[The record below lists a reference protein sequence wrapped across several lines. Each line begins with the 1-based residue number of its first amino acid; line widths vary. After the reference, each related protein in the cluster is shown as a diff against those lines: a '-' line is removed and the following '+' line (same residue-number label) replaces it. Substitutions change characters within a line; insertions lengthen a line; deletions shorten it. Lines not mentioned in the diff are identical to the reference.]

1 MREENFEQYLLS
13 DEPIK
18 SKLKAV
24 NLRLIERKFE
34 VDLNQIVSDDDKMY
48 EILIRAKQET
58 NDHNGNNLTLFES
71 FINYRTE
78 QDFKHQLNTNIR
90 WCDTVSFQELDIKKE
105 YRSLLDS
112 VAKDFYIPLLSQAVK
127 YQRAVG
133 FFSSSCLVEIS
144 KGISELAKNGGKIQL
159 VASPYLSDEDV
170 EAIKSGYAMRDQVVK
185 EAIRREMTEGKTPFE
200 KARLNLLANLI
211 SDGVLDIK
219 IAFTEDSDRMGMYH
233 EKMGIITDAKGNRVA
248 FAGSMN
254 ESATAM
260 TLNYEAIDVFCSWK
274 GEEDRV
280 IAKENAFTSIW
291 NDTEPN
297 IKIIDF
303 PELKQ
308 EIIEKYKRSVPDFE
322 IDKKEYSSNIDTVL
336 HTDLGTHIE
345 YCPKFPEW
353 FKLHDYQNEAI
364 TEWQKRNYR
373 GIFDMATG
381 TGKTYTGLGALT
393 ILSKN
398 IDYKL
403 AAIIVCPY
411 QHLVEQWV
419 EDILKF
425 NIDPIIGYSDSSQK
439 DWPKRLKDA
448 IRDQKLKVRGKE
460 FFCFIC
466 TNATFSSDYVQTQL
480 AKIKS
485 DILLMV
491 DEAHNFGAPYLSCL
505 LYDNYKYRLALSA
518 TLDRHN
524 DEEGTTKLYDFFG
537 EKCIEYTLDRAIEE
551 KKLTKYKYYPIV
563 VTLTEEEL
571 EAYDNLSYEIGKCI
585 MKGENGKMKLSSRG
599 EKLALKR
606 SRIVAGAKNKL
617 TMLEKVIQP
626 YIHDKHILVY
636 CGATKGL
643 EQNQDRSDVDSEDVR
658 QIDAVTDL
666 LGNKLGMEVS
676 QFTSKES
683 VEEREVL
690 KREFSAGDTLKALIA
705 IKCLDEGVNI
715 PKIKTA
721 FILASTTNPK
731 EYIQRRGRVLRL
743 AEGKEYAEIYDFV
756 TLPYDTESVTSLT
769 ETQVKR
775 NSTLVKNEL
784 RRVEEF
790 SRIAVNMVE
799 SASLVDEIKDAYG
812 IQELNWNN
820 EEEDYGYGF

>member
-1 MREENFEQYLLS
+1 MTFQ
-13 DEPIK
+13 
-18 SKLKAV
+18 
-24 NLRLIERKFE
+24 
-34 VDLNQIVSDDDKMY
+34 DL
-48 EILIRAKQET
+48 T
-58 NDHNGNNLTLFES
+58 
-71 FINYRTE
+71 
-78 QDFKHQLNTNIR
+78 
-90 WCDTVSFQELDIKKE
+90 IKKE
-105 YRSLLDS
+105 YRSLLDN
-112 VAKDFYIPLLSQAVK
+112 VAKDFYIPLLSCAVK

-144 KGISELAKNGGKIQL
+144 KGVSELAKNGGKIQL

-170 EAIKSGYAMRDQVVK
+170 EAIKSGYAMRDQVIKDAV
-185 EAIRREMTEGKTPFE
+185 RREMTEGKTPFE

-211 SDGVLDIK
+211 SDGILDIK

-233 EKMGIITDAKGNRVA
+233 EKMGIITDAEGNRVA

-260 TLNYEAIDVFCSWK
+260 TLNYETIDVFCSWR

-280 IAKENAFTSIW
+280 FAKENAFASIW

-297 IKIIDF
+297 IKIIEF

-308 EIIEKYKRSVPDFE
+308 EIIEKYKRFAPDYE
-322 IDKKEYSSNIDTVL
+322 IDKKEYPADTDSIFQ
-336 HTDLGTHIE
+336 TDLSVYTEFG
-345 YCPKFPEW
+345 PKFPEW
-353 FKLHDYQNEAI
+353 FKLHDYQDEAI
-364 TEWQKRNYR
+364 TEWQKRDYR

-393 ILSKN
+393 TLSKN
-398 IDYKL
+398 IDHKL

-425 NIDPIIGYSDSSQK
+425 NIQPIIGYSESSQK
-439 DWPKRLKDA
+439 DWQRRLKDA

-466 TNATFSSDYVQTQL
+466 TNATFSSDYVQNQL
-480 AKIKS
+480 SKIKS
-485 DILLMV
+485 DTLLMV

-505 LYDNYKYRLALSA
+505 LFDNYKYRLALSA

-524 DEEGTTKLYDFFG
+524 DEEGTAKLYDFFG
-537 EKCIEYTLDRAIEE
+537 DKCINYTLDRAIEE

-585 MKGENGKMKLSSRG
+585 IKGKNGKMKLSSRG

-606 SRIVAGAKNKL
+606 SRIVAGARNKL
-617 TMLEKVIQP
+617 TLLEEVIQP

-643 EQNQDRSDVDSEDVR
+643 GQDQDRSDVDSDDIR

-666 LGNKLGMEVS
+666 LGNKLSMDVS

-690 KREFSAGDTLKALIA
+690 KREFSEGDTLKVLIA

-743 AEGKEYAEIYDFV
+743 ADGKEYAEIYDFI
-756 TLPYDTESVTSLT
+756 TLPYGIEEVTSLT
-769 ETQVKR
+769 TAQVKR

-784 RRVEEF
+784 RRAEEF

-799 SASLVDEIKDAYG
+799 SAHLIDEIKDAYG
-812 IQELNWNN
+812 IQELNWSS
-820 EEEDYGYGF
+820 EEEDYVYGF

>member
-1 MREENFEQYLLS
+1 M
-13 DEPIK
+13 
-18 SKLKAV
+18 
-24 NLRLIERKFE
+24 
-34 VDLNQIVSDDDKMY
+34 
-48 EILIRAKQET
+48 
-58 NDHNGNNLTLFES
+58 
-71 FINYRTE
+71 
-78 QDFKHQLNTNIR
+78 
-90 WCDTVSFQELDIKKE
+90 SFQELDIKKE

-112 VAKDFYIPLLSQAVK
+112 VAKDFYIPLLSQAIK

-133 FFSSSCLVEIS
+133 FFSSSSLVEIS

-211 SDGVLDIK
+211 SDGVLNIK

-233 EKMGIITDAKGNRVA
+233 EKMGIITDAEGNRVA

-260 TLNYEAIDVFCSWK
+260 TLNYETIDVFCSWK
-274 GEEDRV
+274 GEDDRV
-280 IAKENAFTSIW
+280 VAKENAFASIW

-322 IDKKEYSSNIDTVL
+322 IDKKEYSPDIDTVL
-336 HTDLGTHIE
+336 HTDLGVYTE
-345 YCPKFPEW
+345 YGPKFPEW
-353 FKLHDYQNEAI
+353 FKLHDYQDEAI

-393 ILSKN
+393 TLSKN
-398 IDYKL
+398 IDHKL

-448 IRDQKLKVRGKE
+448 IRDQKLKVRGRE

-485 DILLMV
+485 DTLLMV

-524 DEEGTTKLYDFFG
+524 DEEGTAKLYDFFG

-585 MKGENGKMKLSSRG
+585 MKGKNGKMKLSSRG

-617 TMLEKVIQP
+617 TMLEEVIQP

-643 EQNQDRSDVDSEDVR
+643 EQNQDRTDVDSEDIR

-690 KREFSAGDTLKALIA
+690 KREFSAGDTLKVLIA

-743 AEGKEYAEIYDFV
+743 AEGKEYAEIYDFI

-769 ETQVKR
+769 EAQVKR

-784 RRVEEF
+784 RRAEEF

-799 SASLVDEIKDAYG
+799 SASLIDEIKDAYG

>member
-1 MREENFEQYLLS
+1 M
-13 DEPIK
+13 
-18 SKLKAV
+18 
-24 NLRLIERKFE
+24 
-34 VDLNQIVSDDDKMY
+34 
-48 EILIRAKQET
+48 
-58 NDHNGNNLTLFES
+58 
-71 FINYRTE
+71 
-78 QDFKHQLNTNIR
+78 
-90 WCDTVSFQELDIKKE
+90 SFQELDIKKE

-112 VAKDFYIPLLSQAVK
+112 VAKDFYIPLLSRAVK

-133 FFSSSCLVEIS
+133 FFSSSSLVEIS

-159 VASPYLSDEDV
+159 VASPYLSDEDI

-233 EKMGIITDAKGNRVA
+233 EKMGIITDAEGNRVA

-260 TLNYEAIDVFCSWK
+260 TLNYETIDVYCSWK
-274 GEEDRV
+274 DEEDRV
-280 IAKENAFTSIW
+280 IAKENAFASIW

-322 IDKKEYSSNIDTVL
+322 IDKKEYAPDIDTVL
-336 HTDLGTHIE
+336 HTDLGVYSE
-345 YCPKFPEW
+345 YGPKFPEW
-353 FKLHDYQNEAI
+353 FKLHDYQDEAI

-393 ILSKN
+393 TLSKN
-398 IDYKL
+398 IGHKL

-485 DILLMV
+485 DTLLMV

-524 DEEGTTKLYDFFG
+524 DEEGTAKLYDFFG

-585 MKGENGKMKLSSRG
+585 MKGKNGKMKLSSRG

-617 TMLEKVIQP
+617 TMLEEVIQP

-643 EQNQDRSDVDSEDVR
+643 EQNQDRTDVDSEDIR

-690 KREFSAGDTLKALIA
+690 KREFSAGDTLKVLIA

-743 AEGKEYAEIYDFV
+743 AEGKEYAEIYDFI

-769 ETQVKR
+769 EAQVKR

-784 RRVEEF
+784 RRAEEF

-799 SASLVDEIKDAYG
+799 SASLIDEIKDAYG

>member
-1 MREENFEQYLLS
+1 M
-13 DEPIK
+13 
-18 SKLKAV
+18 
-24 NLRLIERKFE
+24 
-34 VDLNQIVSDDDKMY
+34 
-48 EILIRAKQET
+48 
-58 NDHNGNNLTLFES
+58 
-71 FINYRTE
+71 
-78 QDFKHQLNTNIR
+78 
-90 WCDTVSFQELDIKKE
+90 SFQELDIKKE

-133 FFSSSCLVEIS
+133 FFSSSSLVEIS

-211 SDGVLDIK
+211 SDNILDIK

-233 EKMGIITDAKGNRVA
+233 EKMGIITDAEGNRVA

-260 TLNYEAIDVFCSWK
+260 TLNYESIDVFCSWK
-274 GEEDRV
+274 DEEDRV
-280 IAKENAFTSIW
+280 IAKENAFASIW

-322 IDKKEYSSNIDTVL
+322 IDKKEYAPDIDTVL
-336 HTDLGTHIE
+336 HTDLGVYSE
-345 YCPKFPEW
+345 YGPKFPEW
-353 FKLHDYQNEAI
+353 FKLHDYQDEAI

-393 ILSKN
+393 TLSKN
-398 IDYKL
+398 IGHKL

-485 DILLMV
+485 DTLLMV

-524 DEEGTTKLYDFFG
+524 DEEGTAKLYDFFG

-585 MKGENGKMKLSSRG
+585 MKGKNGKMELSSRG

-617 TMLEKVIQP
+617 TMLEEVIQP

-643 EQNQDRSDVDSEDVR
+643 EQNQDRTDVDSEDIR

-690 KREFSAGDTLKALIA
+690 KREFSAGDTLKVLIA

-743 AEGKEYAEIYDFV
+743 AEGKEYAEIYDFI

-769 ETQVKR
+769 EAQVKR

-784 RRVEEF
+784 RRAEEF

-799 SASLVDEIKDAYG
+799 SASLIDEIKDAYG

>member
-1 MREENFEQYLLS
+1 M
-13 DEPIK
+13 
-18 SKLKAV
+18 
-24 NLRLIERKFE
+24 
-34 VDLNQIVSDDDKMY
+34 
-48 EILIRAKQET
+48 
-58 NDHNGNNLTLFES
+58 
-71 FINYRTE
+71 
-78 QDFKHQLNTNIR
+78 
-90 WCDTVSFQELDIKKE
+90 SFQELDIKKE

-112 VAKDFYIPLLSQAVK
+112 VAKDFYIPLLIQAVK

-159 VASPYLSDEDV
+159 VASPYLSDEDI

-211 SDGVLDIK
+211 SDNILDIK

-233 EKMGIITDAKGNRVA
+233 EKMGIITDAEGNRVA

-254 ESATAM
+254 ESAAAM
-260 TLNYEAIDVFCSWK
+260 TLNYETIDVYCSWK
-274 GEEDRV
+274 GEVDRV
-280 IAKENAFTSIW
+280 IAKENAFASIW

-308 EIIEKYKRSVPDFE
+308 EIIDKYKYAVPDFE
-322 IDKKEYSSNIDTVL
+322 IDKKEYAPDIDTVL
-336 HTDLGTHIE
+336 HTDLGVYTE
-345 YCPKFPEW
+345 YGPKFPEW
-353 FKLHDYQNEAI
+353 FKLHDYQDEAI

-393 ILSKN
+393 NLSKN
-398 IDYKL
+398 LGHKL

-439 DWPKRLKDA
+439 DWQKRLKNA
-448 IRDQKLKVRGKE
+448 IRDQKLKVRGRE

-466 TNATFSSDYVQTQL
+466 TNATFSSDYVQAQL

-485 DILLMV
+485 DTLLMV

-524 DEEGTTKLYDFFG
+524 DEEGTAKLYDFFG

-585 MKGENGKMKLSSRG
+585 MKDKNGKIKLSSKG

-606 SRIVAGAKNKL
+606 SRIIAGAKNKL
-617 TMLEKVIQP
+617 TMLEEVIQP

-643 EQNQDRSDVDSEDVR
+643 EQNQDRSDIDSEDIR

-690 KREFSAGDTLKALIA
+690 KREFSAGDTLKVLIA

-743 AEGKEYAEIYDFV
+743 AEGKEYAEIYDFI
-756 TLPYDTESVTSLT
+756 TLPYDTQSVTSLT
-769 ETQVKR
+769 EAQVKR
-775 NSTLVKNEL
+775 NFTLVKNEL
-784 RRVEEF
+784 RRAEEF

-799 SASLVDEIKDAYG
+799 SASLIDEIKDAYG

>member
-1 MREENFEQYLLS
+1 M
-13 DEPIK
+13 
-18 SKLKAV
+18 
-24 NLRLIERKFE
+24 
-34 VDLNQIVSDDDKMY
+34 
-48 EILIRAKQET
+48 
-58 NDHNGNNLTLFES
+58 
-71 FINYRTE
+71 
-78 QDFKHQLNTNIR
+78 
-90 WCDTVSFQELDIKKE
+90 SFQELDIKKE

-170 EAIKSGYAMRDQVVK
+170 EAIKSGYAMRDQIVK
-185 EAIRREMTEGKTPFE
+185 EAILREMTEGKTPFE

-211 SDGVLDIK
+211 SDNILDIK

-233 EKMGIITDAKGNRVA
+233 EKMGIITDAEGNRVA

-254 ESATAM
+254 ESAAAI
-260 TLNYEAIDVFCSWK
+260 TLNYETIDVYCSWK
-274 GEEDRV
+274 DEVDRV

-308 EIIEKYKRSVPDFE
+308 EIIDKYKCAAPDFE
-322 IDKKEYSSNIDTVL
+322 IDKKEYAPDIGTVL
-336 HTDLGTHIE
+336 HTDLGVHTE
-345 YCPKFPEW
+345 YGPKFPEW
-353 FKLHDYQNEAI
+353 FRLHDYQDEAI

-393 ILSKN
+393 TLSEN
-398 IDYKL
+398 LGHKL
-403 AAIIVCPY
+403 AAIIACPY

-439 DWPKRLKDA
+439 DWQKRLKDA
-448 IRDQKLKVRGKE
+448 IRDQKLKVRGRE

-485 DILLMV
+485 NTLLIV

-524 DEEGTTKLYDFFG
+524 DEEGTAKLYDFFG

-563 VTLTEEEL
+563 VTLTGEEL

-585 MKGENGKMKLSSRG
+585 MKDKNGKMKLSSKG

-606 SRIVAGAKNKL
+606 SRIIAGAKNKL
-617 TMLEKVIQP
+617 AMLEEVIQP

-643 EQNQDRSDVDSEDVR
+643 EQNQDRSDVDSEDIR

-690 KREFSAGDTLKALIA
+690 KREFSAGDTLKVLIA

-743 AEGKEYAEIYDFV
+743 AEGKEYAEIYDFI

-769 ETQVKR
+769 EAQVKR
-775 NSTLVKNEL
+775 NFTLVKNEL
-784 RRVEEF
+784 RRAEEF

-799 SASLVDEIKDAYG
+799 SASLIDEIKDAYG

>member
-1 MREENFEQYLLS
+1 M
-13 DEPIK
+13 
-18 SKLKAV
+18 
-24 NLRLIERKFE
+24 
-34 VDLNQIVSDDDKMY
+34 
-48 EILIRAKQET
+48 
-58 NDHNGNNLTLFES
+58 
-71 FINYRTE
+71 
-78 QDFKHQLNTNIR
+78 
-90 WCDTVSFQELDIKKE
+90 SFQELDIKKE

-112 VAKDFYIPLLSQAVK
+112 VAKDFYIPLLSRAVK

-133 FFSSSCLVEIS
+133 FFSSSSLVEIS

-159 VASPYLSDEDV
+159 VASPYLSDEDI

-233 EKMGIITDAKGNRVA
+233 EKMGIITDAEGNRVA

-260 TLNYEAIDVFCSWK
+260 TLNYETIDVYCSWK
-274 GEEDRV
+274 DEEDRV
-280 IAKENAFTSIW
+280 IAKENAFASIW

-322 IDKKEYSSNIDTVL
+322 IDKKEYAPDIDTVL
-336 HTDLGTHIE
+336 HTDLGVYSE
-345 YCPKFPEW
+345 YGPKFPEW
-353 FKLHDYQNEAI
+353 FKLHDYQDEAI

-393 ILSKN
+393 TLSKN
-398 IDYKL
+398 IGHKL

-485 DILLMV
+485 DTLLMV

-524 DEEGTTKLYDFFG
+524 DEEGTAKLYDFFG

-585 MKGENGKMKLSSRG
+585 MKGKNGKMKLSSRG

-617 TMLEKVIQP
+617 TMLEEVIQP

-643 EQNQDRSDVDSEDVR
+643 EQNQDRTDIDSEDIR

-690 KREFSAGDTLKALIA
+690 KREFSAGDTLKVLIA

-743 AEGKEYAEIYDFV
+743 AEGKEYAEIYDFI

-784 RRVEEF
+784 RRAEEF

-799 SASLVDEIKDAYG
+799 SVSLIDEIKDAYG

>member
-1 MREENFEQYLLS
+1 M
-13 DEPIK
+13 
-18 SKLKAV
+18 
-24 NLRLIERKFE
+24 
-34 VDLNQIVSDDDKMY
+34 
-48 EILIRAKQET
+48 
-58 NDHNGNNLTLFES
+58 
-71 FINYRTE
+71 
-78 QDFKHQLNTNIR
+78 
-90 WCDTVSFQELDIKKE
+90 SFQELDIKKE

-133 FFSSSCLVEIS
+133 FFSSSSLVEIS

-211 SDGVLDIK
+211 SDNILDIK

-233 EKMGIITDAKGNRVA
+233 EKMGIITDAEGNRVA

-260 TLNYEAIDVFCSWK
+260 TLNYESIDVFCSWK

-280 IAKENAFTSIW
+280 IAKENAFASIW

-322 IDKKEYSSNIDTVL
+322 IDKKEYAPDIDTVL
-336 HTDLGTHIE
+336 HTDLGVYSE
-345 YCPKFPEW
+345 YGPKFPEW
-353 FKLHDYQNEAI
+353 FKLHDYQDEAI

-393 ILSKN
+393 TLSKN
-398 IDYKL
+398 IGHKL
-403 AAIIVCPY
+403 ATIIVCPY

-485 DILLMV
+485 DTLLMV

-524 DEEGTTKLYDFFG
+524 DEEGTAKLYDFFG

-585 MKGENGKMKLSSRG
+585 MKGKNGKMKLSSRG

-617 TMLEKVIQP
+617 TMLEEVIQP

-643 EQNQDRSDVDSEDVR
+643 EQNQDRTDVDSEDIR

-690 KREFSAGDTLKALIA
+690 KREFSAGDTLKVLIA

-715 PKIKTA
+715 PKIKMA

-743 AEGKEYAEIYDFV
+743 AEGKEYAEIYDFI

-769 ETQVKR
+769 EAQVKR

-784 RRVEEF
+784 RRAEEF

-799 SASLVDEIKDAYG
+799 SASLIDEIKDAYG

>member
-1 MREENFEQYLLS
+1 M
-13 DEPIK
+13 
-18 SKLKAV
+18 
-24 NLRLIERKFE
+24 
-34 VDLNQIVSDDDKMY
+34 
-48 EILIRAKQET
+48 
-58 NDHNGNNLTLFES
+58 
-71 FINYRTE
+71 
-78 QDFKHQLNTNIR
+78 
-90 WCDTVSFQELDIKKE
+90 SFQELDIKKE

-322 IDKKEYSSNIDTVL
+322 IDKKEYAPDIDMVL
-336 HTDLGTHIE
+336 HTDLGIRTQ
-345 YCPKFPEW
+345 YGPKFPEW

-466 TNATFSSDYVQTQL
+466 TNATFSSDYVQNQL

>member
-1 MREENFEQYLLS
+1 
-13 DEPIK
+13 
-18 SKLKAV
+18 
-24 NLRLIERKFE
+24 
-34 VDLNQIVSDDDKMY
+34 
-48 EILIRAKQET
+48 
-58 NDHNGNNLTLFES
+58 
-71 FINYRTE
+71 
-78 QDFKHQLNTNIR
+78 
-90 WCDTVSFQELDIKKE
+90 
-105 YRSLLDS
+105 
-112 VAKDFYIPLLSQAVK
+112 
-127 YQRAVG
+127 
-133 FFSSSCLVEIS
+133 
-144 KGISELAKNGGKIQL
+144 
-159 VASPYLSDEDV
+159 
-170 EAIKSGYAMRDQVVK
+170 
-185 EAIRREMTEGKTPFE
+185 
-200 KARLNLLANLI
+200 
-211 SDGVLDIK
+211 
-219 IAFTEDSDRMGMYH
+219 
-233 EKMGIITDAKGNRVA
+233 
-248 FAGSMN
+248 MN
-254 ESATAM
+254 ESAAAM
-260 TLNYEAIDVFCSWK
+260 TLNYETIDVYCSWK
-274 GEEDRV
+274 GEVDRV
-280 IAKENAFTSIW
+280 IAKENAFASIW

-308 EIIEKYKRSVPDFE
+308 EIIDKYKYAVPDFE
-322 IDKKEYSSNIDTVL
+322 IDKKEYAPDIDTVL
-336 HTDLGTHIE
+336 HTDLGVYTE
-345 YCPKFPEW
+345 YGPKFPEW
-353 FKLHDYQNEAI
+353 FKLHDYQDEAI

-393 ILSKN
+393 TLSKN
-398 IDYKL
+398 LGHKL

-439 DWPKRLKDA
+439 DWPKRLKNA
-448 IRDQKLKVRGKE
+448 IRDQKLKVRGRG

-466 TNATFSSDYVQTQL
+466 TNATFSSDYVQAQL

-485 DILLMV
+485 DTLLMV

-585 MKGENGKMKLSSRG
+585 MKDKNGKIKLSSKG

-606 SRIVAGAKNKL
+606 SRIIAGAKNKL

-643 EQNQDRSDVDSEDVR
+643 EQNQDRSDVDSEDIR

-690 KREFSAGDTLKALIA
+690 KREFSSGDTLKVLIA

-743 AEGKEYAEIYDFV
+743 AEGKEYAEIYDFI

-769 ETQVKR
+769 EAQVKR
-775 NSTLVKNEL
+775 NFTLVKNEL
-784 RRVEEF
+784 RRAEEF

-799 SASLVDEIKDAYG
+799 SASLIDEIKDAYG

>member
-1 MREENFEQYLLS
+1 M
-13 DEPIK
+13 
-18 SKLKAV
+18 
-24 NLRLIERKFE
+24 
-34 VDLNQIVSDDDKMY
+34 
-48 EILIRAKQET
+48 
-58 NDHNGNNLTLFES
+58 S
-71 FINYRTE
+71 F
-78 QDFKHQLNTNIR
+78 K
-90 WCDTVSFQELDIKKE
+90 ELDIKKE

-112 VAKDFYIPLLSQAVK
+112 VAKDFYIPLLIQAVK

-159 VASPYLSDEDV
+159 VASPYLSDEDI

-185 EAIRREMTEGKTPFE
+185 EAIRRKMTEGKTPFE

-211 SDGVLDIK
+211 SDNILDIK

-233 EKMGIITDAKGNRVA
+233 EKMGIITDAEGNRVA

-254 ESATAM
+254 ESAAAM
-260 TLNYEAIDVFCSWK
+260 TLNYETIDVYCSWK
-274 GEEDRV
+274 GEVDRV
-280 IAKENAFTSIW
+280 IAKENAFASIW

-308 EIIEKYKRSVPDFE
+308 EIIDKYKYAVPDFE
-322 IDKKEYSSNIDTVL
+322 IDKKEYAPDIDTVL
-336 HTDLGTHIE
+336 HTDLGVYTE
-345 YCPKFPEW
+345 YGPKFPEW
-353 FKLHDYQNEAI
+353 FKLHDYQDEAI

-393 ILSKN
+393 TLSKN
-398 IDYKL
+398 LGHKL

-439 DWPKRLKDA
+439 DWPKRLKNA
-448 IRDQKLKVRGKE
+448 IRDQKLKVRGRG

-466 TNATFSSDYVQTQL
+466 TNATFSSDYVQAQL

-485 DILLMV
+485 DTLLMV

-585 MKGENGKMKLSSRG
+585 MKDKNGKIKLSSKG

-606 SRIVAGAKNKL
+606 SRIIAGAKNKL

-643 EQNQDRSDVDSEDVR
+643 EQNQDRSDVDSEDIR

-690 KREFSAGDTLKALIA
+690 KREFSSGDTLKVLIA

-743 AEGKEYAEIYDFV
+743 AEGKEYVEIYDFI

-769 ETQVKR
+769 EAQVKR
-775 NSTLVKNEL
+775 NFTLVKNEL
-784 RRVEEF
+784 RRAEEF

-799 SASLVDEIKDAYG
+799 SASLIDEIKDAYG

>member
-1 MREENFEQYLLS
+1 M
-13 DEPIK
+13 
-18 SKLKAV
+18 
-24 NLRLIERKFE
+24 
-34 VDLNQIVSDDDKMY
+34 
-48 EILIRAKQET
+48 
-58 NDHNGNNLTLFES
+58 
-71 FINYRTE
+71 
-78 QDFKHQLNTNIR
+78 
-90 WCDTVSFQELDIKKE
+90 SFQELDIKKE

-133 FFSSSCLVEIS
+133 FFSSSSLVEIS

-159 VASPYLSDEDV
+159 VASPYLSDEDI

-233 EKMGIITDAKGNRVA
+233 EKMGIITDAEGNRVA

-260 TLNYEAIDVFCSWK
+260 TLNYETIDVYCSWRD
-274 GEEDRV
+274 EEDRV
-280 IAKENAFTSIW
+280 IAKENAFASIW

-322 IDKKEYSSNIDTVL
+322 IDKKEYAPDIDTVL
-336 HTDLGTHIE
+336 HTDLGVYTE
-345 YCPKFPEW
+345 YGPKFPEW
-353 FKLHDYQNEAI
+353 FKLHDYQAEAI

-393 ILSKN
+393 TLSKN
-398 IDYKL
+398 IGHKL

-485 DILLMV
+485 DTLLMV

-524 DEEGTTKLYDFFG
+524 DEEGTAKLYDFFG

-585 MKGENGKMKLSSRG
+585 MKGKNGKMKLSSRG

-617 TMLEKVIQP
+617 TMLEEVIHP

-643 EQNQDRSDVDSEDVR
+643 EQNQDRTDVDSEDIR

-666 LGNKLGMEVS
+666 LGNKLCMEVS

-690 KREFSAGDTLKALIA
+690 KREFSAGDTLKVLIA

-743 AEGKEYAEIYDFV
+743 AEGKEYAEIYDFI

-769 ETQVKR
+769 EAQVKR

-784 RRVEEF
+784 RRAEEF

-799 SASLVDEIKDAYG
+799 SASLIDEIKDAYG

>member
-1 MREENFEQYLLS
+1 M
-13 DEPIK
+13 
-18 SKLKAV
+18 
-24 NLRLIERKFE
+24 
-34 VDLNQIVSDDDKMY
+34 
-48 EILIRAKQET
+48 
-58 NDHNGNNLTLFES
+58 
-71 FINYRTE
+71 
-78 QDFKHQLNTNIR
+78 
-90 WCDTVSFQELDIKKE
+90 SFQELDIKKE

-170 EAIKSGYAMRDQVVK
+170 EAIKSGYTMRDQVVK
-185 EAIRREMTEGKTPFE
+185 EAIRREMTEGKTSFE

-336 HTDLGTHIE
+336 HTDLGTHTE
-345 YCPKFPEW
+345 YFPKFPEW

-617 TMLEKVIQP
+617 KMLEKVIQP

-775 NSTLVKNEL
+775 SLTLVKNEL

>member
-1 MREENFEQYLLS
+1 M
-13 DEPIK
+13 
-18 SKLKAV
+18 
-24 NLRLIERKFE
+24 
-34 VDLNQIVSDDDKMY
+34 
-48 EILIRAKQET
+48 
-58 NDHNGNNLTLFES
+58 
-71 FINYRTE
+71 
-78 QDFKHQLNTNIR
+78 
-90 WCDTVSFQELDIKKE
+90 SFQELDIKKE

-112 VAKDFYIPLLSQAVK
+112 VAKDFYIPLLIQAVK

-144 KGISELAKNGGKIQL
+144 EGISELAKNGGKIQL
-159 VASPYLSDEDV
+159 VASPYLSDEDI

-211 SDGVLDIK
+211 SDNILDIK

-233 EKMGIITDAKGNRVA
+233 EKMGIITDAEGNRVA

-254 ESATAM
+254 ESAAAM
-260 TLNYEAIDVFCSWK
+260 TLNYETIDVYCSWK
-274 GEEDRV
+274 GEVDRV
-280 IAKENAFTSIW
+280 IAKENAFASIW

-308 EIIEKYKRSVPDFE
+308 EIIDKYKYAVPDFE
-322 IDKKEYSSNIDTVL
+322 IDKKEYAPDIDTVL
-336 HTDLGTHIE
+336 HTDLGVYTE
-345 YCPKFPEW
+345 YGPKFPEW
-353 FKLHDYQNEAI
+353 FKLHDYQDEAI

-393 ILSKN
+393 TLSKN
-398 IDYKL
+398 LGHKL

-439 DWPKRLKDA
+439 DWPKRLKNA
-448 IRDQKLKVRGKE
+448 IRDQKLKVRGRE

-466 TNATFSSDYVQTQL
+466 TNATFSSDYVQAQL

-485 DILLMV
+485 DTLLMV

-524 DEEGTTKLYDFFG
+524 DEEGTAKLYDFFG

-585 MKGENGKMKLSSRG
+585 MKDKNGKIKLSSKG

-606 SRIVAGAKNKL
+606 SRIIAGAKNKL
-617 TMLEKVIQP
+617 TMLEEVIQP

-643 EQNQDRSDVDSEDVR
+643 EQNQDRSDVDSEDIR

-690 KREFSAGDTLKALIA
+690 KREFSAGDTLKVLIA

-743 AEGKEYAEIYDFV
+743 AEGKEYAEIYDFI

-769 ETQVKR
+769 EAQVKR
-775 NSTLVKNEL
+775 NFTLVKNEL
-784 RRVEEF
+784 RRAEEF

-799 SASLVDEIKDAYG
+799 SASLIDEIKDAYG

>member
-1 MREENFEQYLLS
+1 MN
-13 DEPIK
+13 
-18 SKLKAV
+18 
-24 NLRLIERKFE
+24 
-34 VDLNQIVSDDDKMY
+34 
-48 EILIRAKQET
+48 
-58 NDHNGNNLTLFES
+58 
-71 FINYRTE
+71 
-78 QDFKHQLNTNIR
+78 
-90 WCDTVSFQELDIKKE
+90 FQELNIKKE

-112 VAKDFYIPLLSQAVK
+112 VAKDFYIPLLSCAVK

-133 FFSSSCLVEIS
+133 FFSSSCLIEIS

-159 VASPYLSDEDV
+159 VASPYLSDEDI

-185 EAIRREMTEGKTPFE
+185 EAVRREMTEGKTPFE

-219 IAFTEDSDRMGMYH
+219 IAFTEDFDRMGMYH
-233 EKMGIITDAKGNRVA
+233 EKMGIISDAEGNRVA

-260 TLNYEAIDVFCSWK
+260 ILNYETIDVFCSWK

-280 IAKENAFTSIW
+280 AAKENAFTSIW

-297 IKIIDF
+297 IKIIKF

-308 EIIEKYKRSVPDFE
+308 EIIDKYRRSVPDFN
-322 IDKKEYSSNIDTVL
+322 IDKKEYATNIDTAL
-336 HTDLGTHIE
+336 HTDLGVFTD
-345 YCPKFPEW
+345 YGPKFPEW
-353 FKLHDYQNEAI
+353 FKLHDYQDEAI
-364 TEWQKRNYR
+364 TEWQKRDYR

-393 ILSKN
+393 TLSKD
-398 IDYKL
+398 IDHKL

-425 NIDPIIGYSDSSQK
+425 NIDPIIGYSESSQK
-439 DWPKRLKDA
+439 DWQKRLKDA

-485 DILLMV
+485 DTLLMV

-505 LYDNYKYRLALSA
+505 LFDNYKYRLALSA

-524 DEEGTTKLYDFFG
+524 DEEGTAKLYDFFG

-551 KKLTKYKYYPIV
+551 KKLTKYKYYPVV

-585 MKGENGKMKLSSRG
+585 IKGKNGKVKLSSRG
-599 EKLALKR
+599 ERLALQR

-617 TMLEKVIQP
+617 TLLEEVIQP

-643 EQNQDRSDVDSEDVR
+643 EKNQDRSDVDSEDIR

-666 LGNKLGMEVS
+666 LGNKLSMDVS

-690 KREFSAGDTLKALIA
+690 KREFSEGDTLKVLIA

-743 AEGKEYAEIYDFV
+743 ADGKEYAEIYDFI
-756 TLPYDTESVTSLT
+756 TLPYGIEEVTSLT
-769 ETQVKR
+769 AAQVKR

-784 RRVEEF
+784 RRAEEF

-799 SASLVDEIKDAYG
+799 SASLIDVIKDAYG
-812 IQELNWNN
+812 IQELNWSS
-820 EEEDYGYGF
+820 EKEDYGYGF

>member
-1 MREENFEQYLLS
+1 
-13 DEPIK
+13 
-18 SKLKAV
+18 
-24 NLRLIERKFE
+24 
-34 VDLNQIVSDDDKMY
+34 
-48 EILIRAKQET
+48 
-58 NDHNGNNLTLFES
+58 
-71 FINYRTE
+71 
-78 QDFKHQLNTNIR
+78 
-90 WCDTVSFQELDIKKE
+90 
-105 YRSLLDS
+105 
-112 VAKDFYIPLLSQAVK
+112 
-127 YQRAVG
+127 
-133 FFSSSCLVEIS
+133 
-144 KGISELAKNGGKIQL
+144 
-159 VASPYLSDEDV
+159 
-170 EAIKSGYAMRDQVVK
+170 
-185 EAIRREMTEGKTPFE
+185 MTEGKTPFE

-211 SDGVLDIK
+211 SDNILDIK

-233 EKMGIITDAKGNRVA
+233 EKMGIITDAEGNRVA

-254 ESATAM
+254 ESAAAM
-260 TLNYEAIDVFCSWK
+260 TLNYETIDVYCSWK
-274 GEEDRV
+274 GEVDRV
-280 IAKENAFTSIW
+280 IAKENAFASIW

-308 EIIEKYKRSVPDFE
+308 EIIDKYKYAVPDFE
-322 IDKKEYSSNIDTVL
+322 IDKKEYAPDIDTVL
-336 HTDLGTHIE
+336 HTDLGVYTE
-345 YCPKFPEW
+345 YGPKFPEW
-353 FKLHDYQNEAI
+353 FKLHDYQDEAI

-393 ILSKN
+393 TLSKN
-398 IDYKL
+398 LGHKL

-439 DWPKRLKDA
+439 DWPKRLKNA
-448 IRDQKLKVRGKE
+448 IRDQKLKVRGRE

-466 TNATFSSDYVQTQL
+466 TNATFSSDYVQAQL

-485 DILLMV
+485 DTLLMV

-524 DEEGTTKLYDFFG
+524 DEEGTAKLYDFFG

-585 MKGENGKMKLSSRG
+585 MKDKNGKIKLSSKG

-606 SRIVAGAKNKL
+606 SRIIAGAKNKL
-617 TMLEKVIQP
+617 TMLEEVIQP

-643 EQNQDRSDVDSEDVR
+643 EQNQDRSDVDSEDIR

-690 KREFSAGDTLKALIA
+690 KREFSAGDTLKVLIA

-743 AEGKEYAEIYDFV
+743 AEGKEYAEIYDFI

-769 ETQVKR
+769 EAQVKR
-775 NSTLVKNEL
+775 NFTLVKNEL
-784 RRVEEF
+784 RRAEEF

-799 SASLVDEIKDAYG
+799 SASLIDEIKDAYG

>member
-1 MREENFEQYLLS
+1 M
-13 DEPIK
+13 
-18 SKLKAV
+18 
-24 NLRLIERKFE
+24 
-34 VDLNQIVSDDDKMY
+34 
-48 EILIRAKQET
+48 
-58 NDHNGNNLTLFES
+58 
-71 FINYRTE
+71 
-78 QDFKHQLNTNIR
+78 
-90 WCDTVSFQELDIKKE
+90 SFQELDIKKE

-133 FFSSSCLVEIS
+133 FFSSSSLVEIS

-159 VASPYLSDEDV
+159 VASPYLSDEDI

-233 EKMGIITDAKGNRVA
+233 EKMGIITDAEGNRVA

-260 TLNYEAIDVFCSWK
+260 TLNYETIDVYCSWRD
-274 GEEDRV
+274 EEDRV
-280 IAKENAFTSIW
+280 IAKENAFASIW

-322 IDKKEYSSNIDTVL
+322 IDKKEYAPDIDTVL
-336 HTDLGTHIE
+336 HTDLGVYTE
-345 YCPKFPEW
+345 YGPKFPEW
-353 FKLHDYQNEAI
+353 FKLHDYQAESI

-393 ILSKN
+393 TLSKN
-398 IDYKL
+398 IGHKL

-524 DEEGTTKLYDFFG
+524 DEEGTAKLYDFFG

-585 MKGENGKMKLSSRG
+585 MKGKNGKMKLSSRG

-617 TMLEKVIQP
+617 TMLEEVIHP

-643 EQNQDRSDVDSEDVR
+643 EQNQDRTDVDSEDIR

-690 KREFSAGDTLKALIA
+690 KREFSAGDTLKVLIA

-743 AEGKEYAEIYDFV
+743 AEGKEYAEIYDFI

-769 ETQVKR
+769 EAQVKR

-784 RRVEEF
+784 RRAEEF

-799 SASLVDEIKDAYG
+799 SASLIDEIKDAYG

>member
-1 MREENFEQYLLS
+1 M
-13 DEPIK
+13 
-18 SKLKAV
+18 
-24 NLRLIERKFE
+24 
-34 VDLNQIVSDDDKMY
+34 
-48 EILIRAKQET
+48 
-58 NDHNGNNLTLFES
+58 
-71 FINYRTE
+71 
-78 QDFKHQLNTNIR
+78 
-90 WCDTVSFQELDIKKE
+90 SFQELDIKKE

-112 VAKDFYIPLLSQAVK
+112 VAKDFYIPLLIQAVK

-144 KGISELAKNGGKIQL
+144 KGISELAKNSGKIQL
-159 VASPYLSDEDV
+159 VASPYLSDEDI

-211 SDGVLDIK
+211 SDNILDIK

-233 EKMGIITDAKGNRVA
+233 EKMGIITDAEGNRVA

-254 ESATAM
+254 ESAAAM
-260 TLNYEAIDVFCSWK
+260 TLNYETIDVYCSWK
-274 GEEDRV
+274 GEVDRV
-280 IAKENAFTSIW
+280 IAKENAFASIW

-308 EIIEKYKRSVPDFE
+308 EIIDKYKYAVPDFE
-322 IDKKEYSSNIDTVL
+322 IDKKEYAPDIDTVL
-336 HTDLGTHIE
+336 HTDLGVYTE
-345 YCPKFPEW
+345 YGPKFPEW
-353 FKLHDYQNEAI
+353 FKLHDYQDEAV

-393 ILSKN
+393 TLSKN
-398 IDYKL
+398 LGHKL

-439 DWPKRLKDA
+439 DWQKRLKNA
-448 IRDQKLKVRGKE
+448 IRDQKLKVRGRE

-466 TNATFSSDYVQTQL
+466 TNATFSSDYVQAQL

-485 DILLMV
+485 DTLLMV

-524 DEEGTTKLYDFFG
+524 DEEGTAKLYDFFG

-585 MKGENGKMKLSSRG
+585 MKDKNGKIKLSSKG

-606 SRIVAGAKNKL
+606 SRIIAGAKNKL
-617 TMLEKVIQP
+617 TMLEEVIQP

-643 EQNQDRSDVDSEDVR
+643 EQNQDRSDIDSEDIR

-690 KREFSAGDTLKALIA
+690 KREFSAGDTLKVLIA

-743 AEGKEYAEIYDFV
+743 AEGKEYAEIYDFI
-756 TLPYDTESVTSLT
+756 TLPYDTQSVTSLT
-769 ETQVKR
+769 EAQVKR
-775 NSTLVKNEL
+775 NFTLVKNEL
-784 RRVEEF
+784 RRAEEF

-799 SASLVDEIKDAYG
+799 SASLIDEIKDAYG

>member
-1 MREENFEQYLLS
+1 M
-13 DEPIK
+13 
-18 SKLKAV
+18 
-24 NLRLIERKFE
+24 
-34 VDLNQIVSDDDKMY
+34 
-48 EILIRAKQET
+48 
-58 NDHNGNNLTLFES
+58 
-71 FINYRTE
+71 
-78 QDFKHQLNTNIR
+78 
-90 WCDTVSFQELDIKKE
+90 SFQELDIKKE

-133 FFSSSCLVEIS
+133 FFSSSSLVEIS

-211 SDGVLDIK
+211 SDNILDIK

-233 EKMGIITDAKGNRVA
+233 EKMGIITDAEGNRVA

-260 TLNYEAIDVFCSWK
+260 TLNYESIDVFCSWK

-280 IAKENAFTSIW
+280 IAKENAFASIW

-322 IDKKEYSSNIDTVL
+322 IDKKEYAPDIDTVL
-336 HTDLGTHIE
+336 HTDLGVYSE
-345 YCPKFPEW
+345 YGPKFPEW
-353 FKLHDYQNEAI
+353 FKLHDYQDEAI

-393 ILSKN
+393 TLSKN
-398 IDYKL
+398 IGHKL

-485 DILLMV
+485 DTLLMV

-524 DEEGTTKLYDFFG
+524 DEEGTAKLYDFFG

-585 MKGENGKMKLSSRG
+585 MKGKNGKMKLSSRG

-617 TMLEKVIQP
+617 TMLEEVIQP

-643 EQNQDRSDVDSEDVR
+643 EQNQDRTDVDSEDIR

-690 KREFSAGDTLKALIA
+690 KREFSAGDTLKVLIA

-743 AEGKEYAEIYDFV
+743 AEGKEYAEIYDFI

-769 ETQVKR
+769 EAQVKR
-775 NSTLVKNEL
+775 NSTLVKNEV
-784 RRVEEF
+784 RRAEEF

-799 SASLVDEIKDAYG
+799 SASLIDEIKDAYG

>member
-1 MREENFEQYLLS
+1 M
-13 DEPIK
+13 
-18 SKLKAV
+18 
-24 NLRLIERKFE
+24 
-34 VDLNQIVSDDDKMY
+34 
-48 EILIRAKQET
+48 
-58 NDHNGNNLTLFES
+58 
-71 FINYRTE
+71 
-78 QDFKHQLNTNIR
+78 
-90 WCDTVSFQELDIKKE
+90 SFQELDIKKE

-112 VAKDFYIPLLSQAVK
+112 VVKDFYIPLLSQAVK

-133 FFSSSCLVEIS
+133 FFSSSSLVEIS

-211 SDGVLDIK
+211 SDNILDIK
-219 IAFTEDSDRMGMYH
+219 IAFTEDSDRVGMYH
-233 EKMGIITDAKGNRVA
+233 EKMGIITDAEGNRVA

-260 TLNYEAIDVFCSWK
+260 TLNYETIDVFCSWK

-280 IAKENAFTSIW
+280 IAKENAFASIW

-322 IDKKEYSSNIDTVL
+322 IDKKEYAPEIDTVL
-336 HTDLGTHIE
+336 HTDLGVYTE
-345 YCPKFPEW
+345 YGPKFPEW
-353 FKLHDYQNEAI
+353 FRLHDYQDEAI

-393 ILSKN
+393 TLSKN
-398 IDYKL
+398 IDHKL

-448 IRDQKLKVRGKE
+448 IRDQKLKVRGRE

-485 DILLMV
+485 DTLLMV

-524 DEEGTTKLYDFFG
+524 DEEGTAKLYDFFG

-585 MKGENGKMKLSSRG
+585 MKGKNGKMKLSSRG

-617 TMLEKVIQP
+617 TMLEEVIQP
-626 YIHDKHILVY
+626 YIHDKHTLVY

-643 EQNQDRSDVDSEDVR
+643 EQNQDRSDVDSEDIR

-690 KREFSAGDTLKALIA
+690 KREFSAGDTLKVLIA

-743 AEGKEYAEIYDFV
+743 AEGKEYAEIYDFI

-769 ETQVKR
+769 EAQVKR

-784 RRVEEF
+784 RRAEEF

-799 SASLVDEIKDAYG
+799 SASLIDEIKYAYG

>member
-1 MREENFEQYLLS
+1 M
-13 DEPIK
+13 
-18 SKLKAV
+18 
-24 NLRLIERKFE
+24 
-34 VDLNQIVSDDDKMY
+34 
-48 EILIRAKQET
+48 
-58 NDHNGNNLTLFES
+58 
-71 FINYRTE
+71 
-78 QDFKHQLNTNIR
+78 
-90 WCDTVSFQELDIKKE
+90 SFQELDIKNE

-112 VAKDFYIPLLSQAVK
+112 VAKDFYIPLLSKAVK

-159 VASPYLSDEDV
+159 VASPYLSDEDI

-185 EAIRREMTEGKTPFE
+185 DAVRREMTEGKTPFE

-233 EKMGIITDAKGNRVA
+233 EKMGIITDAEGNRVA

-260 TLNYEAIDVFCSWK
+260 TLNYETIDVFCSWK

-280 IAKENAFTSIW
+280 VAKENAFASIW

-297 IKIIDF
+297 IKIIEF

-322 IDKKEYSSNIDTVL
+322 IDKKEYSPDIDTVL
-336 HTDLGTHIE
+336 HTDLGIYTE
-345 YCPKFPEW
+345 YGPKFPEW
-353 FKLHDYQNEAI
+353 FKLHDYQDEAI
-364 TEWQKRNYR
+364 TEWQKRDYR

-393 ILSKN
+393 TLSKN
-398 IDYKL
+398 IDHKL

-425 NIDPIIGYSDSSQK
+425 NIEPIIGYSESSQK
-439 DWPKRLKDA
+439 DWQKRLKDA

-485 DILLMV
+485 DTLLMV

-505 LYDNYKYRLALSA
+505 LFDNYKYRLALSA
-518 TLDRHN
+518 TLERHN
-524 DEEGTTKLYDFFG
+524 DEEGTAKLYDFFG

-585 MKGENGKMKLSSRG
+585 MKGKNGKMKLSSRG
-599 EKLALKR
+599 ERLALQR
-606 SRIVAGAKNKL
+606 SRIVAGARNKV
-617 TMLEKVIQP
+617 TMLEEVIQP

-643 EQNQDRSDVDSEDVR
+643 EQNQDRSDVDSEDIR
-658 QIDAVTDL
+658 QIDMVTDL
-666 LGNKLGMEVS
+666 LGNKLGMDVS

-690 KREFSAGDTLKALIA
+690 KREFSAGDTLKVLIA

-743 AEGKEYAEIYDFV
+743 AEGKEYAEIYDFI
-756 TLPYDTESVTSLT
+756 TLPYGIEEVTSLT
-769 ETQVKR
+769 TAQVKR

-784 RRVEEF
+784 RRAEEF

-799 SASLVDEIKDAYG
+799 SASLIDEIKDAYG
-812 IQELNWNN
+812 IQELNWSS

>member
-1 MREENFEQYLLS
+1 M
-13 DEPIK
+13 
-18 SKLKAV
+18 
-24 NLRLIERKFE
+24 
-34 VDLNQIVSDDDKMY
+34 
-48 EILIRAKQET
+48 
-58 NDHNGNNLTLFES
+58 
-71 FINYRTE
+71 
-78 QDFKHQLNTNIR
+78 
-90 WCDTVSFQELDIKKE
+90 SFQELDIKKE

-260 TLNYEAIDVFCSWK
+260 TLNYEAVDVFCSWK

-280 IAKENAFTSIW
+280 IAKENVFTSIW

-336 HTDLGTHIE
+336 HTDLGTHTE

-353 FKLHDYQNEAI
+353 FKLYDYQNEAI

-381 TGKTYTGLGALT
+381 TGKTYTGLAALT

-425 NIDPIIGYSDSSQK
+425 NIDPVIGYSDSSQK

>member
-1 MREENFEQYLLS
+1 M
-13 DEPIK
+13 
-18 SKLKAV
+18 
-24 NLRLIERKFE
+24 
-34 VDLNQIVSDDDKMY
+34 
-48 EILIRAKQET
+48 
-58 NDHNGNNLTLFES
+58 
-71 FINYRTE
+71 
-78 QDFKHQLNTNIR
+78 
-90 WCDTVSFQELDIKKE
+90 SFQELDIKKE

-133 FFSSSCLVEIS
+133 FFSSSSLVEIS

-211 SDGVLDIK
+211 SDNILDIK

-233 EKMGIITDAKGNRVA
+233 EKMGIITDAEGNRVA

-260 TLNYEAIDVFCSWK
+260 TLNYESIDVFCSWK

-280 IAKENAFTSIW
+280 IAKENAFASIW

-322 IDKKEYSSNIDTVL
+322 IDKKEYAPDIDTVL
-336 HTDLGTHIE
+336 HTDLGVYSE
-345 YCPKFPEW
+345 YGPKFPEW
-353 FKLHDYQNEAI
+353 FKLHDYQDEAI

-393 ILSKN
+393 TLSKN
-398 IDYKL
+398 IGHKL

-485 DILLMV
+485 DTLLMV
-491 DEAHNFGAPYLSCL
+491 DEAHNFGAPYLSYL

-524 DEEGTTKLYDFFG
+524 DEEGTAKLYDFFG

-585 MKGENGKMKLSSRG
+585 MKGKNGKMKLSSRG

-617 TMLEKVIQP
+617 TMLEEVIQP

-643 EQNQDRSDVDSEDVR
+643 EQNQDRTDIDSEDIR

-690 KREFSAGDTLKALIA
+690 KREFSAGDTLKVLIA

-743 AEGKEYAEIYDFV
+743 AEGKEYAEIYDFI

-769 ETQVKR
+769 EAQVKR

-784 RRVEEF
+784 RRAEEF

-799 SASLVDEIKDAYG
+799 SASLIDEIKDAYG

>member
-1 MREENFEQYLLS
+1 M
-13 DEPIK
+13 
-18 SKLKAV
+18 
-24 NLRLIERKFE
+24 
-34 VDLNQIVSDDDKMY
+34 
-48 EILIRAKQET
+48 
-58 NDHNGNNLTLFES
+58 
-71 FINYRTE
+71 
-78 QDFKHQLNTNIR
+78 
-90 WCDTVSFQELDIKKE
+90 SFQELDIKNE

-112 VAKDFYIPLLSQAVK
+112 VAKDFYIPLLSKAVK

-159 VASPYLSDEDV
+159 VASPYLSDEDI

-185 EAIRREMTEGKTPFE
+185 DAVRREMTEGKTPFE

-233 EKMGIITDAKGNRVA
+233 EKMGIITDAEGNRVA

-260 TLNYEAIDVFCSWK
+260 TLNYETIDVFCSWK

-280 IAKENAFTSIW
+280 VAKENAFASIW

-297 IKIIDF
+297 IKIIEF

-322 IDKKEYSSNIDTVL
+322 IDKKEYSPDIDTVL
-336 HTDLGTHIE
+336 HTDLGIYTE
-345 YCPKFPEW
+345 YGPKFPEW
-353 FKLHDYQNEAI
+353 FKLHDYQDEAI
-364 TEWQKRNYR
+364 TEWQKRDYR

-393 ILSKN
+393 TLSKN
-398 IDYKL
+398 IDHKL

-425 NIDPIIGYSDSSQK
+425 NIEPIIGYSESSQK
-439 DWPKRLKDA
+439 DWQKRLKDA

-485 DILLMV
+485 DTLLMV

-505 LYDNYKYRLALSA
+505 LFDNYKYRLALSA
-518 TLDRHN
+518 TLERHN
-524 DEEGTTKLYDFFG
+524 DEEGTAKLYDFFG

-571 EAYDNLSYEIGKCI
+571 EAYDNLSYEIGKCM
-585 MKGENGKMKLSSRG
+585 MKGKNGKMKLSSRG
-599 EKLALKR
+599 ERLALQR
-606 SRIVAGAKNKL
+606 SRIVAGARNKV
-617 TMLEKVIQP
+617 TMLEEVIQP

-643 EQNQDRSDVDSEDVR
+643 EQNQDRSDVDSEDIR
-658 QIDAVTDL
+658 QIDIVTDL
-666 LGNKLGMEVS
+666 LGNKLGMDVS

-690 KREFSAGDTLKALIA
+690 KREFSAGDTLKVLIA

-743 AEGKEYAEIYDFV
+743 AEGKEYAEIYDFI
-756 TLPYDTESVTSLT
+756 TLPYGIEEVTSLT
-769 ETQVKR
+769 TAQVKR

-784 RRVEEF
+784 RRAEEF

-799 SASLVDEIKDAYG
+799 SASLIDEIKDAYG
-812 IQELNWNN
+812 IQELNWSS

>member
-1 MREENFEQYLLS
+1 M
-13 DEPIK
+13 
-18 SKLKAV
+18 
-24 NLRLIERKFE
+24 
-34 VDLNQIVSDDDKMY
+34 
-48 EILIRAKQET
+48 
-58 NDHNGNNLTLFES
+58 
-71 FINYRTE
+71 
-78 QDFKHQLNTNIR
+78 
-90 WCDTVSFQELDIKKE
+90 SFQELDIKKE

-112 VAKDFYIPLLSQAVK
+112 VAKDFYIPLLSCAVK

-133 FFSSSCLVEIS
+133 FFSSSSLVEIS

-159 VASPYLSDEDV
+159 VASPYLSDEDI
-170 EAIKSGYAMRDQVVK
+170 EAIKNGYAMRDQVVK

-233 EKMGIITDAKGNRVA
+233 EKMGIITDAEGNRVA

-260 TLNYEAIDVFCSWK
+260 TLNYETIDVYCSWK
-274 GEEDRV
+274 DEEDRV
-280 IAKENAFTSIW
+280 IAKENAFASIW

-322 IDKKEYSSNIDTVL
+322 IDKKEYSPDIDTVL
-336 HTDLGTHIE
+336 HTDLGVYSE
-345 YCPKFPEW
+345 YGPKFPEW
-353 FKLHDYQNEAI
+353 FKLHDYQDEAI

-393 ILSKN
+393 TLSKN
-398 IDYKL
+398 IGHKL

-485 DILLMV
+485 DTLLMV

-524 DEEGTTKLYDFFG
+524 DEEGTAKLYDFFG

-585 MKGENGKMKLSSRG
+585 MKGKNGKMKLSSRG

-617 TMLEKVIQP
+617 TMLEEVIQP

-643 EQNQDRSDVDSEDVR
+643 EQNQDCTDVDSEDIR

-690 KREFSAGDTLKALIA
+690 KREFSAGDTLKVLIA

-743 AEGKEYAEIYDFV
+743 AEGKEYAEIYDFI

-769 ETQVKR
+769 EAQVKR

-784 RRVEEF
+784 RRAEEF

-799 SASLVDEIKDAYG
+799 SASLIDEIKDAYG

>member
-1 MREENFEQYLLS
+1 M
-13 DEPIK
+13 
-18 SKLKAV
+18 
-24 NLRLIERKFE
+24 
-34 VDLNQIVSDDDKMY
+34 
-48 EILIRAKQET
+48 
-58 NDHNGNNLTLFES
+58 
-71 FINYRTE
+71 
-78 QDFKHQLNTNIR
+78 
-90 WCDTVSFQELDIKKE
+90 
-105 YRSLLDS
+105 
-112 VAKDFYIPLLSQAVK
+112 
-127 YQRAVG
+127 
-133 FFSSSCLVEIS
+133 
-144 KGISELAKNGGKIQL
+144 
-159 VASPYLSDEDV
+159 VASPYLSDEDI

-185 EAIRREMTEGKTPFE
+185 EAIRRKMTEGKTPFE

-211 SDGVLDIK
+211 SDNILDIK

-233 EKMGIITDAKGNRVA
+233 EKMGIITDAEGNRVA

-254 ESATAM
+254 ESAAAM
-260 TLNYEAIDVFCSWK
+260 TLNYETIDVYCSWK
-274 GEEDRV
+274 GEVDRV
-280 IAKENAFTSIW
+280 IAKENAFASIW

-308 EIIEKYKRSVPDFE
+308 EIIDKYKYAVPDFE
-322 IDKKEYSSNIDTVL
+322 IDKKEYAPDIDTVL
-336 HTDLGTHIE
+336 HTDLGVYTE
-345 YCPKFPEW
+345 YGPKFPEW
-353 FKLHDYQNEAI
+353 FKLHDYQDEAI

-393 ILSKN
+393 TLSKN
-398 IDYKL
+398 LGHKL

-439 DWPKRLKDA
+439 DWPKRLKNA
-448 IRDQKLKVRGKE
+448 IRDQKLKVRGRG

-466 TNATFSSDYVQTQL
+466 TNATFSSDYVQAQL

-485 DILLMV
+485 DTLLMV

-585 MKGENGKMKLSSRG
+585 MKDKNGKIKLSSKG

-606 SRIVAGAKNKL
+606 SRIIAGAKNKL

-643 EQNQDRSDVDSEDVR
+643 EQNQDRSDVDSEDIR

-690 KREFSAGDTLKALIA
+690 KREFSSGDTLKVLIA

-743 AEGKEYAEIYDFV
+743 AEGKEYAEIYDFI

-769 ETQVKR
+769 EAQVKR
-775 NSTLVKNEL
+775 NFTLVKMN
-784 RRVEEF
+784 
-790 SRIAVNMVE
+790 
-799 SASLVDEIKDAYG
+799 
-812 IQELNWNN
+812 
-820 EEEDYGYGF
+820 